1 MWNDEE
7 HLKPGEQANQPDS
20 SVESPASADHTA
32 HSRPESFADDA
43 FLRTLFDG
51 PQTEKAPVS
60 ESEAPLKKC
69 RWSMEFTGAFLRD
82 RRTWLFLTAVLLII
96 GIVCLVVFGG
106 MRALDQA
113 VRLVRYSGDDTVF
126 SFDAHNANSYIS
138 FHDGLA
144 IASVSG
150 LMCFDKNGTETA
162 AIQNQME
169 LPVLL
174 ANDTVAMCYGIGDS
188 SICSLHY
195 KKGAREQISVP
206 GTLLDAHLSDDSCIA
221 YSSVQPG
228 YKTVLTALNSAGVEV
243 YSWYSSTRFFS
254 QCAVSK
260 GSELLAAIALGQSG
274 SSFDAACV
282 LFATDQEEPVAE
294 LSLGNDLIYDLDF
307 VSEDKLCAVGETALH
322 FFRADGSG
330 HAEYSYDGG
339 ELLYYELNADSFA
352 AIVRDMNQAGSR
364 YQITTVGHDG
374 VELASLSVDA
384 EILDIS
390 ANGRYLAVLTTDRL
404 CVYDSRLRLS
414 LSEDNVGFAT
424 QVCVQKDGAALL
436 IDGSS
441 AYRVS

>member
-1 MWNDEE
+1 MWNDEDNLTPE
-7 HLKPGEQANQPDS
+7 EEVNHSPEPIPEAPVPTAQHEQENFVDDDFLKA
-20 SVESPASADHTA
+20 
-32 HSRPESFADDA
+32 
-43 FLRTLFDG
+43 LFDG
-51 PQTEKAPVS
+51 PH
-60 ESEAPLKKC
+60 EAKTPASVPEEAKKENSWFSNLC
-69 RWSMEFTGAFLRD
+69 KTVLHD
-82 RRTWLFLTAVLLII
+82 RKFWIFLTVSLAII

-106 MRALDQA
+106 MRILDQA
-113 VRLVRYSGDDTVF
+113 VRLVRYSGDDATF
-126 SFDAHNANSYIS
+126 SFDAHNANSYRS

-150 LMCFDKNGTETA
+150 LMSFDRNGTETA

-169 LPVLL
+169 LPILL
-174 ANDTVAMCYGIGDS
+174 TNDDVAMSYGIGDS
-188 SICSLHY
+188 TISSLHY
-195 KKGAREQISVP
+195 KKGVREQITVP

-228 YKTVLTALNSAGVEV
+228 YKTVLTARNSAGAEI

-254 QCAVSK
+254 QCAISQDA
-260 GSELLAAIALGQSG
+260 SLLAAIALGQSG
-274 SSFDAACV
+274 SGYDTACV
-282 LFATDQEEPVAE
+282 LFATDRDEPAAE
-294 LSLGNDLIYDLDF
+294 LSLGSDLIYELDF
-307 VSEDKLCAVGETALH
+307 VSDQKLCAVGETALH

-330 HAEYSYDGG
+330 HAEYSYEGG
-339 ELLYYELNADSFA
+339 ALLHYDLQADSFA

-390 ANGRYLAVLTTDRL
+390 ANGRYLAVLTTEQL
-404 CVYDSRLRLS
+404 CVYDSRLRPT
-414 LSEDNVGFAT
+414 LSEENVGFAT

-436 IDGSS
+436 IDGSN